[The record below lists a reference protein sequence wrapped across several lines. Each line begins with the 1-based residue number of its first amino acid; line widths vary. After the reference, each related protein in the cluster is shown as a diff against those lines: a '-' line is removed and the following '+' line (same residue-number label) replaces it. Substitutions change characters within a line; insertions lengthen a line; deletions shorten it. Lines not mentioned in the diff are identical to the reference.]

1 MKMHKKNIERVY
13 DAMNTVMHEAV
24 DISTETDKLV
34 ALLKSIKKKRGN
46 IEKTLQT
53 LLPEVTM
60 LTHYCSYTA
69 VENGVESV
77 VINIMDQ
84 SQKTLDRHLHNHL
97 RDNDNGEG
105 SAAAGE
111 PTAAVLA
118 LAWP

>member
-1 MKMHKKNIERVY
+1 MKMHKKDIERVY
-13 DAMNTVMHEAV
+13 EAMNTVMHEAV
-24 DISTETDKLV
+24 DISTETDKLITI
-34 ALLKSIKKKRGN
+34 LKSIKKKRGV

-60 LTHYCSYTA
+60 LTHYCSSTA

-77 VINIMDQ
+77 VRNIMDQ